1 MARTSPKATPA
12 ATTVRVRD
20 PKVWRAIRKP
30 FRWRLLEAVR
40 ATGGMTAQDL
50 ARRAGI
56 SSQLMLYHLQLLEK
70 AGLLTHDTGKR
81 ARGKG
86 GKFRAGTARIDFAAR
101 PDDRTEGRKLE
112 SILLALD
119 EEVRESRVP
128 TEPVEDTVRWERL
141 NADEVRRIR
150 AALASI
156 RDILSVAAGRRAGD
170 TSVPDATHVVSMG
183 IQAVRPGTLP
193 SPAWSS
199 SPGRRAGRRGR

>member
-1 MARTSPKATPA
+1 MARPSPKAAPA
-12 ATTVRVRD
+12 STTVRVRD

-40 ATGGMTAQDL
+40 STGGMTAQEL

-70 AGLLTHDTGKR
+70 AGLLTHDAGKR
-81 ARGKG
+81 SRGKG
-86 GKFRAGTARIDFAAR
+86 GKFRANATRIDLTAR
-101 PDDRTEGRKLE
+101 PTDRSESRRLE
-112 SILLALD
+112 SIMLALD
-119 EEVRESRVP
+119 EEVRESRLP
-128 TEPVEDTVRWERL
+128 TESVEDTIRWERL
-141 NADEVRRIR
+141 NPDEIRRIR

-170 TSVPDATHVVSMG
+170 ASVPDATHVILMG

-199 SPGRRAGRRGR
+199 SPGRRSGRRGR